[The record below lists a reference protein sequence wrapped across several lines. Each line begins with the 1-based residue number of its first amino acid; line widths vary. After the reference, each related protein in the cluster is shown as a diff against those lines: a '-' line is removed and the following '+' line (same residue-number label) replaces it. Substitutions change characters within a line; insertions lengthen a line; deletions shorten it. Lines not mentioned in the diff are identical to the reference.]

1 MESDGGGWRFRK
13 GCCEGYSRSTAV
25 FFFFKQIER
34 VTIAR
39 RIMVSECKSACFE
52 AGEEESIFRLL
63 NWDE

>member
-1 MESDGGGWRFRK
+1 MLRGLQPFHR
-13 GCCEGYSRSTAV
+13 C

>member
-13 GCCEGYSRSTAV
+13 GCCEGYSHSTAV
-25 FFFFKQIER
+25 FFFLNRSSVLPSHEELWSR
-34 VTIAR
+34 SVN
-39 RIMVSECKSACFE
+39 ACFE

>member
-25 FFFFKQIER
+25 FFFKQIER

-63 NWDE
+63 KWDE